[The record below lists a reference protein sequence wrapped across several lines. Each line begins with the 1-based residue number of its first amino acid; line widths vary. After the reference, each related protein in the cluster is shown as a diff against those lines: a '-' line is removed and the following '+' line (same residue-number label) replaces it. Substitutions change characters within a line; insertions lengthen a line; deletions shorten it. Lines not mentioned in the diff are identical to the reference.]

1 MMQTAAHPRL
11 SREFVA
17 EVLNSLG
24 SQSSNIRRREESPS
38 SQDFRN
44 VTSDSRK
51 VTPGCLFVALPGET
65 FDGHDFIATA
75 LAQGAT
81 GVICREGT
89 PIPSSVSPAVTVYPV
104 KDTLL
109 AYRELAGA
117 WRRKFQIP
125 VIGVAGS
132 VGKTTT
138 KEMLSAILSGKF
150 RNVLKTTGSQ
160 NGFVGIPM
168 TLLELRPEHDAA
180 VIEIGIDE
188 IGAMIQHLKI
198 VSPTASVL
206 TTIGPEHLEHLRDLP
221 TVANEEGIALTYVAA
236 NGGSVAANMN
246 DPWMR
251 PLLPKLPKKAL
262 ISFALQSDPGSAAI
276 KPELLGEL
284 NEDRSELRCRG
295 RGIDAAFPLPLPG
308 KHNAVNLLA
317 AIAISTSLGL
327 NAREILEG
335 LKTFRGADGRSELRQ
350 LPGPTP
356 VLCDYYNANPTSTE
370 AALDLLTE
378 LSKPKRRTRWACLAD
393 MLELGPEEARFH
405 RELATKLLDLK
416 VEHVLLYGPLMRA
429 LDSELRKRGFG
440 SEHFS
445 TLSELARALKEGARP
460 GDAILI
466 KGSRSMKMEAVWK
479 ELEPHANA
487 HWKSEP

>member
-1 MMQTAAHPRL
+1 MQTAAHPRL

-17 EVLNSLG
+17 EVLNSK
-24 SQSSNIRRREESPS
+24 IRSREESPPS
-38 SQDFRN
+38 EVFRY

-89 PIPSSVSPAVTVYPV
+89 PIPPSVSPALAVYPV
-104 KDTLL
+104 KDTLS

-117 WRRKFQIP
+117 WRRKFEIP

-150 RNVLKTTGSQ
+150 TKVLKTTGSQ

-236 NGGSVAANMN
+236 NGGAVAANVN

-251 PLLPKLPKKAL
+251 PLLSKLPEKTL
-262 ISFALQSDPGSAAI
+262 ISFALEGDPGSAAVDA
-276 KPELLGEL
+276 ELLGAL
-284 NEDRSELRCRG
+284 NADCSELHCRG
-295 RGIDAAFPLPLPG
+295 RGINAAFPLPLPG